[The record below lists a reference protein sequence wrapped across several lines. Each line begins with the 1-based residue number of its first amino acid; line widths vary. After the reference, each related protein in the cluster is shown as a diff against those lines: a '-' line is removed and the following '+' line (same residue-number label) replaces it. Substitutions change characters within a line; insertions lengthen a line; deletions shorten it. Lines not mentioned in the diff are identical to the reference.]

1 MHTVKFALSF
11 RGYVI
16 QIQIQILY
24 GSNTYMRGGQ
34 GVGLSPSPPALASLL
49 PSWSGGGVMESKQA
63 HSENCGP
70 PLGNKFDLVVGQ
82 R

>member
-16 QIQIQILY
+16 QIQIQSLY
-24 GSNTYMRGGQ
+24 GSNTYMRGWTGARP
-34 GVGLSPSPPALASLL
+34 LPSRPLASLL
-49 PSWSGGGVMESKQA
+49 PSRSGGGVMESKQA

-70 PLGNKFDLVVGQ
+70 PFGNKFDLEVGQ